1 MTAFSG
7 NWFQRRAARRRAAA
21 EAYRG
26 LLHHALEPVH
36 YSAAGVPDTFEGRAG
51 MVTLLTSLA
60 CVRLS
65 AIPGREPARLIERLN
80 DLVLDGFDAA
90 YREKGVGDASI
101 ARKVRKLAQGHA
113 GLGKAVF
120 AVLTDPAGADPAASI
135 EDILRRNGLAPP
147 DKAPVLT
154 RSALALQAHLARQ
167 PDAEILQGRFD
178 WIGASAGQ
186 PAAEG

>member
-7 NWFQRRAARRRAAA
+7 NWFQRRAARRKAAA

-26 LLHHALEPVH
+26 LLHHALAPGH
-36 YSAAGVPDTFEGRAG
+36 YRDNGVPDTFEGRAG

-65 AIPGREPARLIERLN
+65 ALPGPEPARLITRLN

-101 ARKVRKLAQGHA
+101 ARKVRKLAQVHA
-113 GLGKAVF
+113 GLGKALF
-120 AVLTDPAGADPAASI
+120 AALTGAAGADPAAVV
-135 EDILRRNGLAPP
+135 EAILRRNGLAAPE
-147 DKAPVLT
+147 KAGALA
-154 RSALALQAHLARQ
+154 RSALALHAHLGRQ
-167 PDAEILQGRFD
+167 PDAEILHGRFD
-178 WIGASAGQ
+178 WIAAPAGQ
-186 PAAEG
+186 PAAHG